1 MDRFL
6 IGLIVVASLSLSGCS
21 KPKQPEGNAK
31 DKASTADAEKSDGR
45 SMKIGGV
52 DVELEKG
59 KGLEVKGPD
68 TDVKVSKDGVD
79 VHTPNVDIESQRKK
93 ND

>member
-6 IGLIVVASLSLSGCS
+6 IGLILVASLSLSGCS
-21 KPKQPEGNAK
+21 KQPEGNAK
-31 DKASTADAEKSDGR
+31 DKASTADAEKDDGL
-45 SMKIGGV
+45 SVEIAGV

-79 VHTPNVDIESQRKK
+79 VHAPNVDIESQRKK
-93 ND
+93 ID